1 MILDSG
7 KVLILD
13 KDNSTKT
20 TIKAILNKTGHFE
33 IHTTGSKEEAS
44 RLGTGSEYDL
54 YFLEL
59 SLLQPGQADSLTHIR
74 ESFPESICI
83 VMCATPSTELAWES
97 GKLGAYAILNKPL
110 KLIELSHII
119 HRALERRWYILD
131 SRRLRAEKSEDL
143 KEIAREKTRLKSVI
157 QSIDDG
163 IVIIDSKGELTFY
176 NPRFLRILGISQEIS
191 NGTQAKDFLPKAL
204 WQSVQKIL
212 QIGCKDETIRQEIT
226 APHDDDCY
234 LMANTTPVCDNGKN
248 LLGVISV
255 LRDITPIRKAEM
267 YKSHFVRMLAHE
279 LKAPLAAIEGYLDV
293 IVNKSLG
300 DEPDIYENYLNR
312 SLERAK
318 SMRDLINDLLNIF
331 KLQAPQRT
339 RKEEIIHLKTFINEL
354 IGHFEGDIK
363 RRDITVLQRINEP
376 DPINADTED
385 MTRVF
390 NNILSNAIK
399 YNRFGGQIYIWGKRE
414 GDTYRLTVED
424 TGIGMSES
432 EQSSLFIPFYRA
444 KNSYTRTI
452 NGTGL
457 GLSIV
462 KRTLEDYGA
471 RISVESQFQKGTSIH
486 IDFPLEKNSEA
497 GYAE

>member
-1 MILDSG
+1 MLLDSG

-13 KDNSTKT
+13 KERSSQTA
-20 TIKAILNKTGHFE
+20 IQAILNKIGDFQIDFTS
-33 IHTTGSKEEAS
+33 SKEKAS
-44 RLGTGSEYDL
+44 RLGTANEYDL

-59 SLLQPGQADSLTHIR
+59 SLLQSGQADSLTHIR

-110 KLIELSHII
+110 KLMELSHII
-119 HRALERRWYILD
+119 HRGLERRWYILD
-131 SRRLRAEKSEDL
+131 SRRLRIEKSEDL
-143 KEIAREKTRLKSVI
+143 KEIAREKTHLKSVI

-163 IVIIDSKGELTFY
+163 IVIIDAKGELTFY

-191 NGTQAKDFLPKAL
+191 NGTQAKEFLPKTL
-204 WQSVQKIL
+204 LESVQKIL
-212 QIGCKDETIRQEIT
+212 KIGCQDETIRQELT
-226 APHDDDCY
+226 APHDDETF

-255 LRDITPIRKAEM
+255 LRDITPIRQAEM

-293 IVNKSLG
+293 VINKTLG
-300 DEPDIYENYLNR
+300 DEPEIYDGYLNR
-312 SLERAK
+312 SFERAK

-339 RKEEIIHLKTFINEL
+339 RKEENIHLASFIPEL
-354 IGHFEGDIK
+354 LSHFEGEIK
-363 RRDITVLQRINEP
+363 RRDITVMHRLNEP
-376 DPINADTED
+376 MNIKADSED

-414 GDTYRLTVED
+414 GDYYRVTVED
-424 TGIGMSES
+424 SGIGMAES
-432 EQSSLFIPFYRA
+432 EQSSLFMPFYRA

-452 NGTGL
+452 SGTGL

-471 RISVESQFQKGTSIH
+471 LITVESQFQKGTTIH
-486 IDFPLEKNSEA
+486 IDFPINQKELE
-497 GYAE
+497 